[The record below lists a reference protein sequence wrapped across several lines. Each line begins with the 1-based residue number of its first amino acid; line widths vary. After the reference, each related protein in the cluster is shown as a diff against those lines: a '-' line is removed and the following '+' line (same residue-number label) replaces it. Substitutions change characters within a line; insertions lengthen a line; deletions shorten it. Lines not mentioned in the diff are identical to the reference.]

1 MYNMHFY
8 ELIKNL
14 SKDKKIILFVD
25 MDGVIASYDF
35 GKPLNFINK
44 RPLSTNIKTLS
55 KLTKLD
61 NVELHI
67 LSVCVFNKQINEKI
81 IG

>member
-1 MYNMHFY
+1 MHFY